1 MTSALSIRAASL
13 LLGCAALSAAS
24 WAGDGAR
31 RTWDFE
37 FDGKKCLEVDDA
49 TFPDAGRIGLWSKS
63 EARSYFDDLTVSST
77 E

>member
-1 MTSALSIRAASL
+1 MKGGRIT
-13 LLGCAALSAAS
+13 C
-24 WAGDGAR
+24 
-31 RTWDFE
+31 F

-49 TFPDAGRIGLWSKS
+49 TFSDAGRIGLWSKS